1 MDKRVLKRQVSNTK
15 FVVREE
21 IIEEYLD
28 DEEEEEENELL
39 VKEARNLDLRY
50 SVGLGPVK
58 IKSFTDKSFVN
69 LAPHTFKESCFLFF
83 LCSESGLYHSISD
96 PKWNRG

>member
-28 DEEEEEENELL
+28 DEEEENELL

-50 SVGLGPVK
+50 CIGLGPVK
-58 IKSFTDKSFVN
+58 IKSF
-69 LAPHTFKESCFLFF
+69 
-83 LCSESGLYHSISD
+83 Y
-96 PKWNRG
+96 R

>member
-28 DEEEEEENELL
+28 DEEEENELL

-58 IKSFTDKSFVN
+58 N
-69 LAPHTFKESCFLFF
+69 
-83 LCSESGLYHSISD
+83 
-96 PKWNRG
+96 

>member
-28 DEEEEEENELL
+28 DEEEDELL

-50 SVGLGPVK
+50 SVSLGP
-58 IKSFTDKSFVN
+58 
-69 LAPHTFKESCFLFF
+69 FKKK
-83 LCSESGLYHSISD
+83 Y
-96 PKWNRG
+96 RRVR

>member
-28 DEEEEEENELL
+28 DEEEDELL

-50 SVGLGPVK
+50 SVSLGPFK
-58 IKSFTDKSFVN
+58 IKKKIQKS
-69 LAPHTFKESCFLFF
+69 
-83 LCSESGLYHSISD
+83 
-96 PKWNRG
+96 

>member
-28 DEEEEEENELL
+28 DEEEENELL

-58 IKSFTDKSFVN
+58 IKSF
-69 LAPHTFKESCFLFF
+69 
-83 LCSESGLYHSISD
+83 Y
-96 PKWNRG
+96 R

>member
-28 DEEEEEENELL
+28 DEEEEENELL

-58 IKSFTDKSFVN
+58 IKSFYRLEFCKSSPSH
-69 LAPHTFKESCFLFF
+69 L
-83 LCSESGLYHSISD
+83 
-96 PKWNRG
+96 

>member
-28 DEEEEEENELL
+28 DEEEENELL

-50 SVGLGPVK
+50 SIGLGPVK
-58 IKSFTDKSFVN
+58 IKSF
-69 LAPHTFKESCFLFF
+69 
-83 LCSESGLYHSISD
+83 Y
-96 PKWNRG
+96 R

>member
-28 DEEEEEENELL
+28 DEEEDDELL

-50 SVGLGPVK
+50 SVSLGP
-58 IKSFTDKSFVN
+58 
-69 LAPHTFKESCFLFF
+69 FKKK
-83 LCSESGLYHSISD
+83 Y
-96 PKWNRG
+96 RRVR

>member
-28 DEEEEEENELL
+28 DEEEENELL

-50 SVGLGPVK
+50 SVGLEPVK
-58 IKSFTDKSFVN
+58 IKSF
-69 LAPHTFKESCFLFF
+69 
-83 LCSESGLYHSISD
+83 Y
-96 PKWNRG
+96 R